1 MWFKMFIKL
10 YGKGLV
16 DIIFEGNWTKWGA
29 IWSEIIHRFPNLN
42 KCTVEVWFEIRK
54 FNCPKTGFMSVE
66 ISHFC
71 HSKTLRNLNSSSYL
85 YKKRSFVDKRW
96 KFAFQSVLCLS
107 LPEIWLVSL
116 NKPWILIGCLVW
128 IENKSHCWEP
138 IRSQGSPGILKWM

>member
-1 MWFKMFIKL
+1 MCFKMFIKL

-29 IWSEIIHRFPNLN
+29 IWSEIIHRFPNLY

-71 HSKTLRNLNSSSYL
+71 FSKTLRTLNSSSFL
-85 YKKRSFVDKRW
+85 DKKKSVGDKRW
-96 KFAFQSVLCLS
+96 KICLS
-107 LPEIWLVSL
+107 MGSMSFTSCNWLVSL

-138 IRSQGSPGILKWM
+138 IRSQGSPGI

>member
-29 IWSEIIHRFPNLN
+29 IWSEIILRFPNLN

-71 HSKTLRNLNSSSYL
+71 FSKTLR
-85 YKKRSFVDKRW
+85 KRKVLGTKDE
-96 KFAFQSVLCLS
+96 KFASQWVLCLS
-107 LPEIWLVSL
+107 LPAIWLVSL

-138 IRSQGSPGILKWM
+138 IRSQGSPGI

>member
-1 MWFKMFIKL
+1 MCFKMFIKL

-71 HSKTLRNLNSSSYL
+71 FSKTLRTLNSSSFL
-85 YKKRSFVDKRW
+85 DKKKSFGDKRW
-96 KFAFQSVLCLS
+96 KICLS
-107 LPEIWLVSL
+107 MGSMSFTSCNLVSL

>member
-16 DIIFEGNWTKWGA
+16 DIIFEGSWTKWGA

-71 HSKTLRNLNSSSYL
+71 FCKTLRTLNSSSFL
-85 YKKRSFVDKRW
+85 DKKKSFGDKRW
-96 KFAFQSVLCLS
+96 KICLS
-107 LPEIWLVSL
+107 MGSL
-116 NKPWILIGCLVW
+116 SFTSCNLIGVFKKTLNSDRLLSV
-128 IENKSHCWEP
+128 NWE
-138 IRSQGSPGILKWM
+138 